1 LEAIFGVGEEKSEEA
16 EASDHAIFSEEFEVV
31 GVSVNGVELE
41 FGLVVEAPEIEVG
54 A

>member
-1 LEAIFGVGEEKSEEA
+1 MGEEKSEEA

-41 FGLVVEAPEIEVG
+41 FGLAVEAPEIEVG